1 MKTCPKCGQ
10 ELRDAALFCTA
21 CGSKL
26 EAPSPAPA
34 LCVACGKPLKPG
46 AKFCTGCGAP
56 TTIPAPP
63 VPPAPPRD
71 DAPTDYT
78 AFVPDPGKIPEGPG
92 PDDPHVYP
100 PPPPEPPGDST
111 PPPPPE
117 PPAENPPGGD
127 GSWGWADEAPPGAVP
142 PEDPGSADPGGE
154 PPAPPQGPVFNPFPE
169 GPEPD
174 KPRKKISPLMIILP
188 VLAVLLAGGG
198 FFGWRWY
205 SEHVVRANELAES
218 AAQALDAGDYR
229 QAEEDFLELLEIKP
243 NDPDGVMGLAKALLH
258 QGRFDDAARYLRD
271 LDLPE
276 SDGQYKDYQRL
287 LGVAQFEPEIAG
299 INTDN
304 FPQVDVTLR
313 CQGELQPEEG
323 EITLTEDGMV
333 YDLSDYSAEKGTFTL
348 SYVAPDTDVSDEQR
362 RVSVNLDLDGIT
374 FARDGDYYTPHFDP
388 ARVVLTSTDVS
399 RYPIVTAYFRV
410 EDPYSGEA
418 IEGLDASAFQIS
430 ERLRGGEYLSREVH
444 SAQPLEG
451 NSGLSIDLVADK
463 SSSISDYDMQK
474 IKSVMTS
481 FVNSLHYGEGDKAEI
496 LAFDSI
502 VQQMCYY
509 TNDTAL
515 LVNGINNMATDGR
528 TALYNAIHDGVHN
541 AALQGGARCV
551 IAFTDGMDNESWYT
565 PYEIVQYANENQVPV
580 YIIGVGREAAAFEYD
595 LRTVT
600 DGTGG
605 RYWFIDDL
613 YDLQQIFS
621 EIYSEQ
627 KKLYAVEYVSDEGA
641 DAYDPRDLSVTVSGG
656 GYRAREQMSFQ
667 AVHSISNETHSS
679 RYELVKSSMS
689 WEDAAK
695 RCQEMG
701 GHLVTITSQSEMDQ
715 IVTMAQEADLR
726 YVWLGGYTSYDSGGN
741 VFGHWVTGESFTYQ
755 PWSLGEPSR
764 VDLDGIDEW
773 YIMLWNIP
781 SLGGWTWND
790 QRNDPAAAVPSM
802 GDSMGFICE
811 YEN

>member
-1 MKTCPKCGQ
+1 MKLCPKCGR
-10 ELRDAALFCTA
+10 ELRDEAIFCTF

-26 EAPSPAPA
+26 EAPPPAPTF
-34 LCVACGKPLKPG
+34 CTACGKPLSPG

-56 TTIPAPP
+56 VGGSAEGSQPEPSGAPTPPPEQPP
-63 VPPAPPRD
+63 VPEPPQ
-71 DAPTDYT
+71 T
-78 AFVPDPGKIPEGPG
+78 AAPG
-92 PDDPHVYP
+92 PADASGTPPENPAAPDAGGYP
-100 PPPPEPPGDST
+100 PPPPEPPYASDMPY
-111 PPPPPE
+111 PPDAPYPPGP
-117 PPAENPPGGD
+117 ENP
-127 GSWGWADEAPPGAVP
+127 E
-142 PEDPGSADPGGE
+142 E
-154 PPAPPQGPVFNPFPE
+154 
-169 GPEPD
+169 D
-174 KPRKKISPLMIILP
+174 KPKKKVTPLMIILP
-188 VLAVLLAGGG
+188 VLAVLIAAGG

-205 SEHVVRANELAES
+205 SDHVVRANELAES
-218 AAQALDAGDYR
+218 AAQALDAGNYQ
-229 QAEEDFLELLEIKP
+229 QAEEDYLELLEIKP

-258 QGRFDDAARYLRD
+258 QGKFDDAARYLRD
-271 LDLPE
+271 LNLPE
-276 SDGQYKDYQRL
+276 SDGQYQDYQRL
-287 LGVAQFEPEIAG
+287 LGVAQFNPELAE
-299 INTDN
+299 INTDH
-304 FPQVDVTLR
+304 FPQVEITLR
-313 CQGELQPEEG
+313 CQGELQPKEG

-333 YDLSDYSAEKGTFTL
+333 YDLSGYSAEKGAFTL
-348 SYVAPDTDVSDEQR
+348 SYAAPDTDVSDEQR
-362 RVSVNLDLDGIT
+362 QVSVKVNLDG
-374 FARDGDYYTPHFDP
+374 FAFSQGGEYYTPHFDP
-388 ARVVLTSTDVS
+388 ARVVLTSADVS

-410 EDPYSGEA
+410 EDPYSGEV

-444 SAQPLEG
+444 SAQQLEG
-451 NSGLSIDLVADK
+451 NHGLSIDLVADK

-481 FVNSLHYGEGDKAEI
+481 FVNSLHYSEGDKAEI

-528 TALYNAIHDGVHN
+528 TALYNAIHDGIHN

-580 YIIGVGREAAAFEYD
+580 YVIGVGREAATFEYD
-595 LRTVT
+595 LRTVAE
-600 DGTGG
+600 GTGG

-613 YDLQQIFS
+613 YDLQEIFR

-627 KKLYAVEYVSDEGA
+627 KQLYAVEYVSDEGA
-641 DAYDPRDLSVTVSGG
+641 DAYGLRDLSVTVSGG
-656 GYRAREQMSFQ
+656 GYRAKEQLSFQ
-667 AVHSISNETHSS
+667 AVRSVSDETHSS
-679 RYELVKSSMS
+679 RYELVKSAMS

-701 GHLVTITSQSEMDQ
+701 GHLATITSQSEMDQ
-715 IVTMAQEADLR
+715 IVNMALEADLR
-726 YVWLGGYTSYDSGGN
+726 YIWLGGYTSYDSAGN
-741 VFGHWVTGESFTYQ
+741 VFGHWVTGESFTFQ

-764 VDLDGIDEW
+764 VDMDGVDEW

-802 GDSMGFICE
+802 ADHMGFICE